1 MTKRN
6 NMDRAERTGLGIAI
20 LGHAALFAAISFSL
34 MMPQEPF
41 KSANPPIDVQ
51 LIDATALE
59 SAAPDPSPQSSPPP
73 VAVAP
78 VVEDIAVAPP
88 PPSAVP
94 APKPVKTPP
103 PQAVKKTAPPISKP
117 KPAPRK
123 SQLNIGV
130 MSGISDAAKREAAA
144 RSGTGK
150 GTAASGSGTPAV
162 KTAAQ
167 LEASFIQNVF
177 AKMKPYWKAPTGA
190 DAELLKTNLIIALNR
205 DGSVANIKIVS
216 QSGDNDSNRNLLKL
230 HAERAESAVRR
241 AAPFDFP
248 IAHYA
253 IWQTLGPI
261 TFDKKSR

>member
-1 MTKRN
+1 
-6 NMDRAERTGLGIAI
+6 MDRAERTGLGIAI
-20 LGHAALFAAISFSL
+20 LGHAALFMAISFSL

-41 KSANPPIDVQ
+41 KLLNPPIDVQ

-73 VAVAP
+73 AAINE
-78 VVEDIAVAPP
+78 VVQDSVVVPP
-88 PPSAVP
+88 PRP
-94 APKPVKTPP
+94 AAMPVPKPAKVPP
-103 PQAVKKTAPPISKP
+103 PLSTKKTATPIIKP
-117 KPAPRK
+117 KAAPRK
-123 SQLNIGV
+123 SQLDQNMLAGV
-130 MSGISDAAKREAAA
+130 SDDAKRESAA

-150 GTAASGSGTPAV
+150 GTATSGSGTPAV

-205 DGSVANIKIVS
+205 DGSVTSIRIVN
-216 QSGDNDSNRNLLKL
+216 QSGDTESNRNLMKL

-248 IAHYA
+248 VEHYA